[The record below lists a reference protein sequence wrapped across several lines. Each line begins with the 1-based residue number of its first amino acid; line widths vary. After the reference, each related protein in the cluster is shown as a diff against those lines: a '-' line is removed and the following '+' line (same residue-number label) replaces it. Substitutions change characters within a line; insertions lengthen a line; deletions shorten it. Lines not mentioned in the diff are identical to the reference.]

1 MTPGTR
7 LGAYE
12 VVAQLGVG
20 GMGEVYRARDL
31 KLGRDVALKV
41 LSASI
46 ARTPDRL
53 ARFEREARLLAA
65 LNHQHV
71 GAIYGIEDT
80 GDTRA
85 LVLELVEGDTLEDVL
100 HNRTRSQPLSP
111 RDALV
116 IARQIA
122 DALDAAHEKG
132 IIHRDLKPANIK
144 IRPDGVVKVLDFGLG
159 RGIPGS
165 DSEQQDPTITS
176 GGTMPGTVL
185 GTSAYMS
192 PEQARG
198 QTVDK
203 RTDIWAFGC
212 VLYEMLT
219 GVRAFIGDTISDTI
233 VRVLSVEP
241 DWKRLPLETPPAV
254 RRLLQRCLQ
263 KDASR
268 RLRDIG
274 DARLDLE
281 EPSEPDADS
290 AGRSPAGRAV
300 DVHFERLTDAVGMAG
315 GPAVSPDGKMV
326 AFVAIADGRR
336 HIWIRLRAGGSPL
349 QITRDKAD
357 HDDPRWMPDS
367 SALIYYTPSERSST
381 GAISQI
387 AALGGPPR
395 RLVHAL
401 SGGDVSHDGK
411 RLAYFTTAG
420 DEIAL
425 IVSALDG
432 SGAQVVARFPSDCLY
447 HRPRWSPDDQSI
459 ACTRTNISFSSTLDV
474 VPVAGGAVRT
484 LAHATWVAGHSWLPD
499 GSGLVYSAST
509 GSTMLYPPSNN
520 LRTIGLDG
528 TGDHQLTFGDASF
541 VDPDMH
547 ASGELVASRVRSR
560 SDIWRFPIDGT
571 GADNVRAAERLTR
584 QTGCVQAPSASPDGL
599 EIAYLSDTGGHSNLW
614 LADANGSS
622 ARQLTFE
629 HERAVTIG
637 VAQWEP
643 NSERLLYVRSHGGRI
658 DLCLIN
664 RDGGGARTLATGAY
678 GASWSPDGAFVYCST
693 APGRLDK
700 IEVATGT
707 LYPVRADGVNAPVAA
722 DPGIFVAR
730 MAESTIAVGG
740 ETEICFAATEDGP
753 MSVLAKVRSSR
764 VPMSPRLPLHASR
777 SPDGK
782 WLGAPLLDSTTA
794 NVWIIPTDGSPM
806 RAVTDFGDRSVF
818 IARWVSWSP
827 DSRFVY
833 AAVAETDADIVL
845 LNGLF

>member
-1 MTPGTR
+1 
-7 LGAYE
+7 
-12 VVAQLGVG
+12 
-20 GMGEVYRARDL
+20 MGEVYRARDL

-41 LSASI
+41 LSSSLG
-46 ARTPDRL
+46 RTPDRL

-80 GDTRA
+80 GETRA
-85 LVLELVEGDTLEDVL
+85 LVLELVEGDTLEDLL
-100 HNRTRSQPLSP
+100 HNRTRRGPLP
-111 RDALV
+111 IADAIV

-159 RGIPGS
+159 RGTQGS
-165 DSEQQDPTITS
+165 DSDQYDPTITS
-176 GGTMPGTVL
+176 GGTIPGTVL

-198 QTVDK
+198 LALDK

-219 GVRAFIGDTISDTI
+219 GVRAFAGDTLSDTI
-233 VRVLSVEP
+233 VRVLGSEP
-241 DWKRLPLETPPAV
+241 EWKQLPRETPPAI
-254 RRLLQRCLQ
+254 RRLLRRCLE
-263 KDASR
+263 KDVSR

-281 EPSEPDADS
+281 EAQEPDAEES
-290 AGRSPAGRAV
+290 GASSPRRAAP
-300 DVHFERLTDAVGMAG
+300 DIHFERLTDAVGMAG
-315 GPAVSPDGKMV
+315 SPALSPDGKMV
-326 AFVAIADGRR
+326 AFVAMADGRR

-349 QITRDKAD
+349 QLTRDKAD

-367 SALIYYTPSERSST
+367 SALIYYTPSERSPT

-387 AALGGPPR
+387 AALGGTPR
-395 RLVHAL
+395 RLTQAL
-401 SGGDVSHDGK
+401 GSGDVSHDGK
-411 RLAYFTTAG
+411 RLAFFTTRG
-420 DEIAL
+420 DDIAL
-425 IVSALDG
+425 IVSRLDG
-432 SGAQVVARFPSDCLY
+432 SAAQVVAQFPSACLY
-447 HRPRWSPDDQSI
+447 HRPRWSPDDRSI
-459 ACTRTNISFSSTLDV
+459 AFTRTNISFSSTLDV
-474 VPVAGGAVRT
+474 IPAAGGDVRT
-484 LAHATWVAGHSWLPD
+484 LAHSTWVGGHSWLPD

-520 LRTIGLDG
+520 LRTVSLDG
-528 TGDHQLTFGDASF
+528 TDDRQLTFGDASF

-547 ASGELVASRVRSR
+547 ASGQLVASRVRSR
-560 SDIWRFPIDGT
+560 SDIWKFPIDGT
-571 GADNVRAAERLTR
+571 GVENVRQAERITR

-614 LADANGSS
+614 LADTDGASP
-622 ARQLTFE
+622 RQLTFE
-629 HERAVTIG
+629 DDRAVTIG
-637 VAQWEP
+637 VAQWDP
-643 NSERLLYVRSHGGRI
+643 SSERLLFIRSHQGRI

-664 RDGGGARTLATGAY
+664 RDGGGTRLLAEGAY
-678 GASWSPDGAFVYCST
+678 GASWSLDGAFVYCST
-693 APGRLDK
+693 APGHVDK
-700 IEVATGT
+700 IDMSTGA
-707 LYPVRADGVNAPVAA
+707 LQPVRADGANAPVAA
-722 DPGIFVAR
+722 GAGIFVAR
-730 MAESTIAVGG
+730 MAESKIAFGG

-753 MSVLAKVRSSR
+753 LSVLAKVQSSR
-764 VPMSPRLPLHASR
+764 VTMSPRLPLHLSR

-782 WLGAPLLDSTTA
+782 WLGAPLLDTTTA

-806 RAVTDFGDRSVF
+806 RAVTDFGDHTVF

-845 LNGLF
+845 LKGLL

>member
-1 MTPGTR
+1 MIDETIGQYR
-7 LGAYE
+7 VLSKLGA
-12 VVAQLGVG
+12 G

-80 GDTRA
+80 GETRA
-85 LVLELVEGDTLEDVL
+85 LVLELVEGDTLDDVL
-100 HNRTRSQPLSP
+100 HNRTRSQGLSP
-111 RDALV
+111 REAIV

-159 RGIPGS
+159 RGTPGS

-176 GGTMPGTVL
+176 GGTIPGTVL

-198 QTVDK
+198 QTVDR
-203 RTDIWAFGC
+203 RTDVWAFGC

-241 DWKRLPLETPPAV
+241 DWKRLPFETPPAV

-263 KDASR
+263 KDVNR

-281 EPSEPDADS
+281 EPSEPEAHS

-315 GPAVSPDGKMV
+315 GPALSPDGKMV

-367 SALIYYTPSERSST
+367 SALIYYTPSDRSST
-381 GAISQI
+381 GTISQI

-395 RLVHAL
+395 RLAHAL
-401 SGGDVSHDGK
+401 SSGDVSRDGK
-411 RLAYFTTAG
+411 RLAFFTTDG
-420 DEIAL
+420 DQIAL
-425 IVSALDG
+425 TVSAIDG
-432 SGAQVVARFPSDCLY
+432 SAPQVVARFPSDCLY
-447 HRPRWSPDDQSI
+447 QRPRWSPDDRSI
-459 ACTRTNISFSSTLDV
+459 AFTRMYISLSSTLDV
-474 VPVAGGAVRT
+474 IPVAGGEVRT
-484 LAHATWVAGHSWLPD
+484 LVRATWLAGHCWTPD
-499 GSGLVYSAST
+499 GSALVYSTST

-520 LRTIGLDG
+520 LRVIGFDG
-528 TGDHQLTFGDASF
+528 TSDRQLTFGDSSF
-541 VDPDMH
+541 VDPDVH
-547 ASGELVASRVRSR
+547 AKGQLVASRVRSR
-560 SDIWRFPIDGT
+560 SDIWKFPIEGT
-571 GADNVRAAERLTR
+571 GSENVRHAERITR

-599 EIAYLSDTGGHSNLW
+599 EIVYLSDTGGHSNLW
-614 LADANGSS
+614 LADADGTSP
-622 ARQLTFE
+622 RQLTFE
-629 HERAVTIG
+629 HDRGVTIG

-643 NSERLLYVRSHGGRI
+643 TSERLVFVRSSHEGRI
-658 DLCLIN
+658 DLCLVN
-664 RDGGGARTLATGAY
+664 RDGGGARLLAEGTYA
-678 GASWSPDGAFVYCST
+678 ASWSLDGSFVYCST
-693 APGRLDK
+693 GPGRIGK
-700 IEVATGT
+700 IEIASGT
-707 LYPVRADGVNAPVAA
+707 LHAVRADGGSAPVAS
-722 DPGIFVAR
+722 DPGLYLAR
-730 MAESTIAVGG
+730 VTESKIAVGG
-740 ETEICFAATEDGP
+740 ETEICHAAVDDGP
-753 MSVLAKVRSSR
+753 MSVLARVRSSR
-764 VPMSPRLPLHASR
+764 VPMSPRLPLHANR

-782 WLGAPLLDSTTA
+782 WLCVALLDSTTA
-794 NVWIIPTDGSPM
+794 NVWLIPTDGSSM

>member
-80 GDTRA
+80 GETRA

-100 HNRTRSQPLSP
+100 HNRTRSQALSP
-111 RDALV
+111 RDAIV

-203 RTDIWAFGC
+203 RADIWAFGC

-241 DWKRLPLETPPAV
+241 DWKRVPLETPPAV

-263 KDASR
+263 KDVSR

-281 EPSEPDADS
+281 EPSEPDADLAS
-290 AGRSPAGRAV
+290 RSPAGRAV

-315 GPAVSPDGKMV
+315 GPALSPDGKMV
-326 AFVAIADGRR
+326 AFVAIADG
-336 HIWIRLRAGGSPL
+336 HWHVWIRLRAGGSPL

-381 GAISQI
+381 GTISQI

-395 RLVHAL
+395 RLAHAL
-401 SGGDVSHDGK
+401 SSGDVSHDGK
-411 RLAYFTTAG
+411 RLAFFTTLG

-425 IVSALDG
+425 MVSSLDG
-432 SGAQVVARFPSDCLY
+432 SAVQVVAQFPSDCLY
-447 HRPRWSPDDQSI
+447 NRPRWSPDDQLI
-459 ACTRTNISFSSTLDV
+459 AFTRTQTTFNATLDAI
-474 VPVAGGAVRT
+474 PVAGGDVRT
-484 LAHATWVAGHSWLPD
+484 LVRATWLTGHCWLPD
-499 GSGLVYSAST
+499 GSALVYSTSS

-520 LRTIGLDG
+520 LRVIGLDG
-528 TGDHQLTFGDASF
+528 SGDRQLTYGDASF
-541 VDPDMH
+541 VEPDMH
-547 ASGELVASRVRSR
+547 VSGQLVASRVRSR
-560 SDIWRFPIDGT
+560 SDIWKFPIEGT
-571 GADNVRAAERLTR
+571 GAENVRNAQRITR

-599 EIAYLSDTGGHSNLW
+599 EIVYLSDTGGHSNLW
-614 LADANGSS
+614 LADSDGSS
-622 ARQLTFE
+622 PRQLTFE
-629 HERAVTIG
+629 HDRGVTIG
-637 VAQWEP
+637 IAQWEP
-643 NSERLLYVRSHGGRI
+643 TSERLLFVRTQDGRT

-664 RDGGGARTLATGAY
+664 RDGGGARTLAAN
-678 GASWSPDGAFVYCST
+678 AFAACWSLDGTSVYCST
-693 APGRLDK
+693 GVGRIGK
-700 IEVATGT
+700 IDVATGA
-707 LYPVRADGVNAPVAA
+707 LKAVRADGGYGPVVS
-722 DPGIFVAR
+722 DPGLYMAR
-730 MAESTIAVGG
+730 VAESKIAVGG
-740 ETEICFAATEDGP
+740 ETEICYAATDDGP

-764 VPMSPRLPLHASR
+764 VPMAPRLLLHASR
-777 SPDGK
+777 SPNGN
-782 WLGAPLLDSTTA
+782 WLCTPLLDSTTA